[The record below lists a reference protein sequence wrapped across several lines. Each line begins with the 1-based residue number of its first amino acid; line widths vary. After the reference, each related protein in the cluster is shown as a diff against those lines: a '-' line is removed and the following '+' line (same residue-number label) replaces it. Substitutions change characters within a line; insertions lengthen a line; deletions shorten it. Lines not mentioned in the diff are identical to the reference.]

1 MLDVSRREIK
11 YEVGLCLAA
20 VLRQRLAA
28 VLAERGIP
36 TRLLLRNVGDALPPQ
51 GTVSQLWQSLGLDAQ
66 GIAQAVREVLA

>member
-1 MLDVSRREIK
+1 MKILLVTDQFYFANNGMTISSR
-11 YEVGLCLAA
+11 
-20 VLRQRLAA
+20 RLAA